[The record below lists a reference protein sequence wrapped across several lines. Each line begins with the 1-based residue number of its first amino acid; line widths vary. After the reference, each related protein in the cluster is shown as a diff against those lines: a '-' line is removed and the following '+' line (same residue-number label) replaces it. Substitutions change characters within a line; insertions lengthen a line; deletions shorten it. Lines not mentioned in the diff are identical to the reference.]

1 MTADGSASGRQH
13 KRVDL
18 ALEDVSGDGSFSGY
32 ASLFG
37 AVDLGRDVIE
47 PGAFAASLKRRGAGD
62 VRMLYQHDPDQ
73 PIGRWLSIREDDRGL
88 HVEGKLALG
97 VARAR
102 EVHELMKS
110 GALDGLSIGFQ
121 TLRARSEAKA
131 GVRRILSADLWEIS
145 VVTFPMQPGARVTAV
160 KAAAASHTTS
170 VPTRR
175 ELERRLTRDAR
186 LTRRQARGL
195 IARGYGALS
204 DRQDA
209 GPEDLKR
216 LETRMR
222 RLAATLS
229 GASGS
234 TDKPLLKGHPM
245 TNPTLAARTK
255 TARAPETKSVDADI
269 SAAFEDFMSAF
280 EHYRESNDE
289 RLAEIERR
297 GGTDALT
304 EEKMARIDTALD
316 EQKRALDALLVKRAR
331 PDLGRGGGNPQS
343 PVRQAFDAYVRR
355 GDEAGLRQ
363 AELKAMSAGSDA
375 DGGYLVPD
383 ELDTEIGRR
392 LTELSPI
399 RSISTVRQ
407 VSGAVLKK
415 PFALD
420 GMATGWVGETD
431 ARPQTNTPQLAEL
444 QFPTME
450 LYAMPAATAS
460 LIEDGA
466 LDIEGWIA
474 AEVEA
479 AFAEQEGAAFVS
491 GDGVNKPRGFLDY
504 PSVADGSWSWGNL
517 GHIATGAAGAF
528 GADPSDRLVELIYA
542 LKAGHRQNGRFVM
555 NRKTQSQIRK
565 FKDADGN
572 YLWMPPTGPGQAA
585 SLMGFPVVEA
595 EDMPDIAANALSIA
609 FGDFRRGYLV
619 VDRTGVRIL
628 RDPYSAKPYVLFY
641 TTKRVGG
648 GVQNFEAIKLLKFA
662 A

>member
-1 MTADGSASGRQH
+1 MTPDWSASGRQH

-62 VRMLYQHDPDQ
+62 VRMLFQHDPDQ
-73 PIGRWLSIREDDRGL
+73 PIGRWLSIREDARGL
-88 HVEGKLALG
+88 HVEGKLSLG

-121 TLRARSEAKA
+121 TIRARTEAKG

-160 KAAAASHTTS
+160 KAAGGAPLT
-170 VPTRR
+170 VRD
-175 ELERRLTRDAR
+175 LERRLTRDAG
-186 LTRRQARGL
+186 LSRRQARGL
-195 IARGYGALS
+195 IARGHGGLP
-204 DRQDA
+204 DRRDA
-209 GPEDLKR
+209 GPEDLER
-216 LETRMR
+216 LERKLRTLTGA
-222 RLAATLS
+222 LAGSAPFPDLTLS
-229 GASGS
+229 
-234 TDKPLLKGHPM
+234 KGRPM
-245 TNPTLAARTK
+245 TTQLKTK
-255 TARAPETKSVDADI
+255 TGRAPETKSVDADI
-269 SAAFEDFMSAF
+269 AGAFEDFMSAF
-280 EHYRESNDE
+280 EHYKQTNEQ

-297 GGTDALT
+297 GGDVLF
-304 EEKMARIDTALD
+304 EEKMTRIDQALD
-316 EQKRALDALLVKRAR
+316 EQKRTMDALLLKRAR
-331 PDLGRGGGNPQS
+331 PDLGRGGGGAPS
-343 PVRQAFDAYVRR
+343 AVRQAFDAYVRR

-363 AELKAMSAGSDA
+363 GELKAMSAGSDP

-383 ELDTEIGRR
+383 ELDSEIGRR
-392 LTELSPI
+392 LSELSPI
-399 RSISTVRQ
+399 RSIATVRQ

-415 PFALD
+415 PFALN

-431 ARPQTNTPQLAEL
+431 ARPQTASPQLTEL

-479 AFAEQEGAAFVS
+479 AFAEQEGAAFVA

-504 PSVADGSWSWGNL
+504 PDVAESAWTWGSL
-517 GHIATGAAGAF
+517 GHIATGMDGGF
-528 GADPSDRLVELIYA
+528 GTDPSDRLVELIYA

-555 NRKTQSQIRK
+555 NRKTQAQIRK
-565 FKDADGN
+565 FKDGDGN
-572 YLWMPPTGPGQAA
+572 YLWMPPAGAGQAA

-595 EDMPDIAANALSIA
+595 EDMPDIATGALSIA

-648 GVQNFEAIKLLKFA
+648 GVQNFEAIKLLKFSA
-662 A
+662 

>member
-1 MTADGSASGRQH
+1 MTTDWSASGRQH

-47 PGAFAASLKRRGAGD
+47 PGAFAASLKRRGATD

-73 PIGRWLSIREDDRGL
+73 PIGRWLSIREDARGL

-121 TLRARSEAKA
+121 TLRARTEAKA
-131 GVRRILSADLWEIS
+131 GIRRIMSADLWEIS

-160 KAAAASHTTS
+160 KALGQGVAA
-170 VPTRR
+170 PTRR
-175 ELERRLTRDAR
+175 ELERRLTRDAG

-209 GPEDLKR
+209 APEDLKR
-216 LETRMR
+216 LITRMR
-222 RLAATLS
+222 SLT
-229 GASGS
+229 GALFRSS
-234 TDKPLLKGHPM
+234 WLTDLKKLKGLTM
-245 TNPTLAARTK
+245 T
-255 TARAPETKSVDADI
+255 TAFDNTRAPETKSVDADV

-280 EHYRESNDE
+280 EHYKQSNDE

-297 GGTDALT
+297 GSADIVT

-316 EQKRALDALLVKRAR
+316 EQKRALDALAVKRAR
-331 PDLGRGGGNPQS
+331 PDLGRGGGAAPS

-363 AELKAMSAGSDA
+363 AELKAMSAGSDP

-383 ELDTEIGRR
+383 ELDSEIGRR
-392 LTELSPI
+392 LSELSPI
-399 RSISTVRQ
+399 RSIATVRQ

-431 ARPQTNTPQLAEL
+431 ARPQTAAPQLAEL

-474 AEVEA
+474 SEVEA
-479 AFAEQEGAAFVS
+479 AFAEQEGAAIVT

-504 PSVADGSWSWGNL
+504 PSVDDDSWSWGNL
-517 GHIATGAAGAF
+517 GHIATGSAGAF

-572 YLWMPPTGPGQAA
+572 YLWVPPAGVGQAA

-595 EDMPDIAANALSIA
+595 EDMPDVAADALAIA

-619 VDRTGVRIL
+619 VDRTGVRVL